1 MMLFKATEKG
11 YIFDKLRKE
20 GEIVNISSE
29 WLDDYKKSKGI
40 DFECSWLEKIEAEEK
55 PKVEPT
61 AEPKPKV
68 KAVSKS

>member
-1 MMLFKATEKG
+1 MLFKATEKG

-20 GEIVNISSE
+20 GEAVNIADE
-29 WLDDYKKSKGI
+29 WLNDYKKSKGV

-55 PKVEPT
+55 PKVEPV

-68 KAVSKS
+68 KAVPKS